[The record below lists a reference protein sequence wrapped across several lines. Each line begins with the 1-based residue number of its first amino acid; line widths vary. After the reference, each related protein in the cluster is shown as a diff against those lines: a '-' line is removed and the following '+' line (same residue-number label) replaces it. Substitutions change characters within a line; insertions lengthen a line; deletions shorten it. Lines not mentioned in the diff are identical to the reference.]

1 MSNLSWSFSSDEPPT
16 PTAPNRQI
24 SDSSQSYTSGVLPDI
39 SSDDSSPPKRQTSD
53 SSQAKDDTDEAVK
66 QKPLPKPYGCGCGN
80 CSLVK
85 YFEGNCPNPT
95 ETASKLPYLD
105 TKGLSRREG
114 NRLLARL
121 ERESDEMV
129 YSFQSLV
136 SSTYESLDK
145 QNIPPSKLVTHLRSL
160 GALEPT
166 FTESGADQTPTTPL
180 LRHRFRDMEKAETI
194 EEVVWIIA
202 DYASFFNYSII
213 EHIIQKLGT
222 SDDQKELQKY
232 KEKLENYCKR
242 RVVECPPVYGNLSDP
257 DGVCVVVK
265 LDNTLNSFTL
275 HQLRLFESKLS
286 TILHLSE
293 YTPHLV
299 AVEEGCLQLTY
310 RIPASVKH
318 MVFPLSQ
325 KQERALQQADVVQ
338 LSCGD
343 YHFKFK

>member
-1 MSNLSWSFSSDEPPT
+1 MSNLSRSFSSDEPPT

-24 SDSSQSYTSGVLPDI
+24 SDSSQSYTSGVLADI

-85 YFEGNCPNPT
+85 YLEGNCPAPT
-95 ETASKLPYLD
+95 KTASKLPYLD
-105 TKGLSRREG
+105 TKGLSASKRDM
-114 NRLLARL
+114 LLARL
-121 ERESDEMV
+121 ERESRDMTL
-129 YSFQSLV
+129 SFQRLV
-136 SSTYESLDK
+136 SSTYSSLCK
-145 QNIPPSKLVTHLRSL
+145 QNVPYSNFVTHLKCL
-160 GALEPT
+160 GALDPT
-166 FTESGADQTPTTPL
+166 YAKPGVDEAQPPL
-180 LRHRFRDMEKAETI
+180 LHDRFREMEEEKTI
-194 EEVVWIIA
+194 EKVISIVSEYV
-202 DYASFFNYSII
+202 SFFNYDII

-242 RVVECPPVYGNLSDP
+242 RVVECPQVYGNLSDP
-257 DGVCVVVK
+257 DGVCIVVK
-265 LDNTLNSFTL
+265 LDNILNRFTV
-275 HQLRLFESKLS
+275 HQLRLFKTELS

-293 YTPHLV
+293 YTLHLV